1 MKSKVSSPT
10 KSADRH
16 YPPRG
21 MRRETAALYV
31 GLGTTKFDQL
41 IKDGRMP
48 EGVLIDGARIWD
60 RYKLDEA
67 CDALLNPAP
76 STGWGEFK

>member
-1 MKSKVSSPT
+1 MLRARKRPGL
-10 KSADRH
+10 ANENGDRH

-21 MRRETAALYV
+21 MRRETPAWYV

-48 EGVLIDGARIWD
+48 KGWD
-60 RYKLDEA
+60 RYKLDVA
-67 CDALLNPAP
+67 RNVLLNPAP
-76 STGWGEFK
+76 RTGRGKVSQ

>member
-1 MKSKVSSPT
+1 M

-21 MRRETAALYV
+21 MRRETAAWYV

-41 IKDGRMP
+41 IKNGRMP
-48 EGVLIDGARIWD
+48 EGVLVDGARVWD

-67 CDALLNPAP
+67 CDVLLNPAP
-76 STGWGEFK
+76 LTGWEQLTR